1 MTPSKAGLG
10 MLSPLNKGEA
20 TCDPTPPG
28 LDRPSLTRS
37 PRPRPNPRTKRA
49 GRCDRRS
56 LLAQDGST
64 WSRQLVP
71 SRTCCCR
78 ATLPLVPRRCVFPVM
93 GPFRSA
99 TMARWPTSHS
109 SSRELKSGD
118 PKTAEEL
125 LPMVYDEL
133 RQLAADKLTRDG
145 VNKPIREGVRSTG
158 TLGKT
163 QVSTHES

>member
-1 MTPSKAGLG
+1 MIFTYAPKRKLRQRRFE
-10 MLSPLNKGEA
+10 SPL
-20 TCDPTPPG
+20 
-28 LDRPSLTRS
+28 SVSHRS
-37 PRPRPNPRTKRA
+37 PHFGSRRA
-49 GRCDRRS
+49 NLR
-56 LLAQDGST
+56 
-64 WSRQLVP
+64 
-71 SRTCCCR
+71 
-78 ATLPLVPRRCVFPVM
+78 PVM